1 VKVRQRTEIRWT
13 SEDHAMAKAQSRLDA
28 ACIRGSDGPDF
39 FTHTLENFTMQTMHF
54 DVHGMTCAGCTAS
67 VQRSLRQLQGVS
79 NVKVT
84 LLPGTATVQADSAR
98 IPSPA
103 ESGGRNAAR

>member
-1 VKVRQRTEIRWT
+1 
-13 SEDHAMAKAQSRLDA
+13 
-28 ACIRGSDGPDF
+28 
-39 FTHTLENFTMQTMHF
+39 MQTMHF

-67 VQRSLRQLQGVS
+67 VQRALSRLQGVR

-98 IPSPA
+98 IPSRA
-103 ESGGRNAAR
+103 ESGGRNAAW